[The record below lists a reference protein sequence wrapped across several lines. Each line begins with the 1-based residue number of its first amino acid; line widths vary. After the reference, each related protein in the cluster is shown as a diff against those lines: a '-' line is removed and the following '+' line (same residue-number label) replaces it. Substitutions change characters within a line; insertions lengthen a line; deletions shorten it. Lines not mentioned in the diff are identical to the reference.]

1 MPGEP
6 LKIFHAKGNT
16 MGKKL
21 YHRKLVNLNVERQ
34 LQIWLLI
41 RIGGI
46 VALTTIISSLIL
58 YGYARHETIDSFY
71 QAHIKIR
78 RVSDLLLPV
87 VTSGAAISLISGAL
101 LALFLPQKIAGPL
114 YRIEQELLRVKQ
126 GDLTVKI
133 KLRAKDSLVSFSQEV
148 SATIETLDQRIA
160 RIQTTTEQLARCP
173 DLSLPAQQLL
183 AELQSQLKEF
193 KTSPS

>member
-1 MPGEP
+1 
-6 LKIFHAKGNT
+6 

>member
-1 MPGEP
+1 M
-6 LKIFHAKGNT
+6 AQ
-16 MGKKL
+16 KK
-21 YHRKLVNLNVERQ
+21 YHRKLVNLNVKRR

-46 VALTTIISSLIL
+46 VILTTVVSGLIL

-87 VTSGAAISLISGAL
+87 VTAGAAISLISGTL

-114 YRIEQELLRVKQ
+114 YRIEQELKKVKQ
-126 GDLTVKI
+126 GDLTIKI
-133 KLRAKDSLVSFSQEV
+133 KLREKDTLVNFTNHINETAASLE
-148 SATIETLDQRIA
+148 QRICQ
-160 RIQTTTEQLARCP
+160 IQSTTHQLA
-173 DLSLPAQQLL
+173 DMKNLTSEAQQ
-183 AELQSQLKEF
+183 AVATLQQQLDEF
-193 KTSPS
+193 NTSFNS

>member
-1 MPGEP
+1 MS
-6 LKIFHAKGNT
+6 
-16 MGKKL
+16 KKK
-21 YHRKLVNLNVERQ
+21 YNRKLVNLNVKKR

-46 VALTTIISSLIL
+46 VLLTTVVSGLIL

-78 RVSDLLLPV
+78 RVSDLLFPV
-87 VTSGAAISLISGAL
+87 VTSGAAISLIGGAL

-114 YRIEQELLRVKQ
+114 YRIEQELQRVKK

-133 KLRAKDSLVSFSQEV
+133 KLRDKDTLVNFTKEV
-148 SATIETLDQRIA
+148 CTTIETLDQRIGRMQA
-160 RIQTTTEQLARCP
+160 SIDKLAAQAGH
-173 DLSLPAQQLL
+173 SAEAQQSITD
-183 AELQSQLKEF
+183 LQQQLQEF
-193 KTSPS
+193 KTTASRETA